1 MLKHRT
7 KNELLEIAYKLE
19 GEKNDMIDCF
29 EKQTKV
35 LKEISKAINPNVNIF
50 IKIINFFVSPF
61 LLAAV
66 LKENKE
72 YFYLTKNKQMKKL
85 TEKGFLEAYK
95 KIAQYEKKD
104 GITPLAYKDYFSK
117 VLQMKGICDTCGD
130 IMQRLHND
138 FQKRINKEAKR
149 AFPYLIKPITFKS
162 AKYSSNGFNKLVPM
176 MCFADL
182 EATKLAIFKDIK
194 GLAGR
199 GLKGQVKLLEED
211 MLEMVLY
218 IDQKTNGLPW
228 MQEETVSEVLDRTI
242 KKLEKP
248 EATPLD
254 ESEQS
259 EAFEESESEESG
271 VKGFIEEFGEVAA
284 IDVLMKVMPESLK
297 KPKGLQATTEL
308 IDTVVDAIAESIPE
322 KPEYSNEIA
331 IGMKEKGLS
340 NEEIGDY
347 FGVSETTIRRRVKKF
362 EDEK

>member
-7 KNELLEIAYKLE
+7 KNELLEIVYKLE

-85 TEKGFLEAYK
+85 TELEYLEAYE

-117 VLQMKGICDTCGD
+117 VLQLKGICDTCGD
-130 IMQRLHND
+130 VMQRFHND

-162 AKYSSNGFNKLVPM
+162 AKYSSNGFDKLVPM

-228 MQEETVSEVLDRTI
+228 MQEETVSEVLDRTV
-242 KKLEKP
+242 KELEKP
-248 EATPLD
+248 KTTPLD

-259 EAFEESESEESG
+259 EAFKGSESEEDTANEASAN
-271 VKGFIEEFGEVAA
+271 EA
-284 IDVLMKVMPESLK
+284 IKVHD
-297 KPKGLQATTEL
+297 KGLRAATEL

-347 FGVSETTIRRRVKKF
+347 FGVSETTIRRRLKKF

>member
-1 MLKHRT
+1 MLKH
-7 KNELLEIAYKLE
+7 KSKGELLEIVYKLE
-19 GEKNDMIDCF
+19 NEKNGMIDCF

-72 YFYLTKNKQMKKL
+72 YFYSTQNKQMKKL
-85 TEKGFLEAYK
+85 TEAEYLEAYS

-117 VLQMKGICDTCGD
+117 VLQLKGVCDTCGD
-130 IMQRLHND
+130 VMQRLHND
-138 FQKRINKEAKR
+138 FQKRINKEAKQ
-149 AFPYLIKPITFKS
+149 AFPYLIKPIAFKS
-162 AKYSSNGFNKLVPM
+162 AKYSSNGFTESVPM

-182 EATKLAIFKDIK
+182 KATISLLKRDIE
-194 GLAGR
+194 GFGAT
-199 GLKGQVKLLEED
+199 GLKSQVALLAED
-211 MLEMVLY
+211 VKALESY
-218 IDQKTNGLPW
+218 IDEKLNG
-228 MQEETVSEVLDRTI
+228 VN
-242 KKLEKP
+242 
-248 EATPLD
+248 TPD

-259 EAFEESESEESG
+259 DAFKESEAEENAVNEVSAEEAIKTHDESTKEE
-271 VKGFIEEFGEVAA
+271 VEEVIETP
-284 IDVLMKVMPESLK
+284 IK
-297 KPKGLQATTEL
+297 TE
-308 IDTVVDAIAESIPE
+308 EG

-331 IGMKEKGLS
+331 KGMKEKGLS

-347 FGVSETTIRRRVKKF
+347 FGVSETTIRRRMKKF